1 MTLNDLSPRR
11 REVALL
17 VGLNYSRDD
26 IAREL
31 GMSVATVHSTMQWIA
46 ARLRTPENAPVP
58 AMRLVRGWVNEQ
70 QRPKAA

>member
-11 REVALL
+11 REVAVL
-17 VGLNYSRDD
+17 VGLNYSREE
-26 IAREL
+26 IATEL

-46 ARLRTPENAPVP
+46 ARIRADTDPPIP
-58 AMRLVRGWVNEQ
+58 AMRLVRGWVNAQ